1 MEVEV
6 GDEVVVVGRH
16 HAHVLGLPQHRDHVL
31 HVAVQDNVDLTRLFH
46 LPQDPSEIILIK
58 LFSFVDGSLLIF
70 IIVLEIQSLH
80 FNLDISSSSGCYKLL
95 EPHQSIIILI

>member
-6 GDEVVVVGRH
+6 GDKVVVVGRH

-58 LFSFVDGSLLIF
+58 LFSFVDGSITYF
-70 IIVLEIQSLH
+70 HHCS
-80 FNLDISSSSGCYKLL
+80 
-95 EPHQSIIILI
+95 